1 MHTETEKDL
10 DIVAPWLKFDSTR
23 WMAGA
28 AAGMF
33 AGIVALVFGGI
44 LSKVGGMEA
53 LFPVKVMA
61 LPILGSSATELG
73 VSGGALL
80 AVIVGLVTF
89 EALCAFLGA
98 VFAHFVF
105 SNASG
110 PLLGM
115 GFTWGAFS
123 WIFINN
129 LFSQSFLDIR
139 AANLSRGAGFGFWM
153 VFGLSLTSV
162 AFFDRMLR
170 GTRK

>member
-1 MHTETEKDL
+1 MHTEMEKDL
-10 DIVAPWLKFDSTR
+10 DLVAPWLKFDSTR
-23 WMAGA
+23 WLAGA
-28 AAGMF
+28 LAGMF
-33 AGIVALVFGGI
+33 AGLVALVFGGV
-44 LSKVGGMEA
+44 LAKVGGMEM

-61 LPILGSSATELG
+61 LPILGSSATEVGL
-73 VSGGALL
+73 SGGGAT

-89 EALCAFLGA
+89 ELLCAFLGA

-105 SNASG
+105 SNAAG

-129 LFSQSFLDIR
+129 LFSQSFLDVR

-162 AFFDRMLR
+162 AFFDRALR
-170 GTRK
+170 GNQK